1 MACRASRA
9 GHVPDSRLAAANA
22 SVMRA
27 AARSFI
33 RGSSD
38 DVTSGWGAHRGH
50 VAALLCFDEMQVS
63 ASRPIQEAPSAA
75 HHTHHTWLVCS
86 N

>member
-1 MACRASRA
+1 
-9 GHVPDSRLAAANA
+9 
-22 SVMRA
+22 MRA

-63 ASRPIQEAPSAA
+63 GGGPIQKAPSATA
-75 HHTHHTWLVCS
+75 HKHHPCFCLQQLM
-86 N
+86 